1 MTMATS
7 SNNNNVDEQEFLQT
21 LELYRELLAIGDG
34 IKQLKLEKPFAYK
47 KKVRLCQLCHLLDI

>member
-47 KKVRLCQLCHLLDI
+47 KKVRLC